1 MTSGAI
7 SEEEMKY
14 IIDNPKSLD
23 PDSYTLMITKNN
35 KEK

>member
-14 IIDNPKSLD
+14 IIDKYSGENVDKLFSTGL
-23 PDSYTLMITKNN
+23 
-35 KEK
+35 